1 MFDQIISLENLFFA
15 WDEFRRGKAQRR
27 DLMEFEINLEDN
39 IFKLHNNLVN
49 NNYSHSLYFSFFVH
63 DPKRRHIHK
72 ASVQDRLLHHAIV
85 RVIEPIFE
93 QGFIFD
99 SWSCRKNKGTH
110 AAVDRLQQTAQ
121 KISRNNSRVIWA
133 LKLDIRKFFESM
145 DHEVLLNILSRKI
158 KDFRTMLLL
167 EEIIDSFYPGLPL
180 GNLTS
185 QLFANVYMNE
195 LDQFLKHKLKIKGYL
210 RYSDD
215 FVLLHTDQS
224 LLTRSIP
231 VIREFLN
238 TNLKLRLH
246 ENKIILSKYRSG
258 IDFLGYVCFPNFRVI
273 RTRTKK
279 RMLKKIE
286 RRNFASYSGVLD
298 HCRSRGLKQKLIQK
312 LKIQRQEAKAKSLLQ
327 RSLLSQ

>member
-1 MFDQIISLENLFFA
+1 
-15 WDEFRRGKAQRR
+15 
-27 DLMEFEINLEDN
+27 
-39 IFKLHNNLVN
+39 
-49 NNYSHSLYFSFFVH
+49 
-63 DPKRRHIHK
+63 
-72 ASVQDRLLHHAIV
+72 
-85 RVIEPIFE
+85 
-93 QGFIFD
+93 
-99 SWSCRKNKGTH
+99 
-110 AAVDRLQQTAQ
+110 
-121 KISRNNSRVIWA
+121 
-133 LKLDIRKFFESM
+133 M

-167 EEIIDSFYPGLPL
+167 EEIIDSFSPGLPL

-195 LDQFLKHKLKIKGYL
+195 LDQFIKHKLKIKGYL

-224 LLTRSIP
+224 LLTRCIP
-231 VIREFLN
+231 VIREFLYSK
-238 TNLKLRLH
+238 LQLRLH

-258 IDFLGYVCFPNFRVI
+258 VDFLGYVCFPNFRVI

-298 HCRSRGLKQKLIQK
+298 HCRSHELKQRLIQE
-312 LKIQRQEAKAKSLLQ
+312 LKIQRQEAKTKSLLQ